1 MTHDYIAIVLLGGG
15 SSWARNS
22 NPETAI
28 KKVVNAVQNDW
39 GQIFN
44 MRGADIYVNVW
55 DVTGNDEVHW
65 DDEGMHGDKQDEH
78 PITKVSTRL
87 VVLPG
92 KRKQAA

>member
-44 MRGADIYVNVW
+44 M
-55 DVTGNDEVHW
+55 
-65 DDEGMHGDKQDEH
+65 
-78 PITKVSTRL
+78 
-87 VVLPG
+87 
-92 KRKQAA
+92 KRR